1 MFVLRTICGKLI
13 KLFNVSPCDTCQLL
27 MPCLV
32 HYVYYTMQVIN
43 PGPITAAVGTGLSCI
58 PFLVPVVSNIAM
70 VFKGF
75 YNDDDYVV
83 ASIHFFWRLY
93 GLFICLIKTF
103 AMLSCFLIISSRGFG
118 IAIWP
123 LYQGYGDAIW
133 LSSLFIKL
141 QYFIHYAFMYMG
153 PRMSFDS
160 VLSLGFISSA
170 VFSTDIFLGTYQ
182 INTLHFELVV

>member
-1 MFVLRTICGKLI
+1 MF
-13 KLFNVSPCDTCQLL
+13 
-27 MPCLV
+27 
-32 HYVYYTMQVIN
+32 
-43 PGPITAAVGTGLSCI
+43 
-58 PFLVPVVSNIAM
+58 AM
-70 VFKGF
+70 VFNGF
-75 YNDDDYVV
+75 YNDDDYMV
-83 ASIHFFWRLY
+83 ASAHLFWGLY

-153 PRMSFDS
+153 PRMAFDS

-182 INTLHFELVV
+182 INTLHFELVVWSFLLWLILQYCWFLCFGVFLAVKAYPVSCC